1 MGMSLVFL
9 KKYTI
14 DNYKNINFLGLISW
28 YNLLPI
34 YSNSD
39 ILFLQINKNYETAIP
54 SKIFE
59 YVMTGRPIIACIP
72 NGAARDI
79 MYVFRC
85 LYM

>member
-14 DNYKNINFLGLISW
+14 DNNYKNINFLGLISW

-39 ILFLQINKNYETAIP
+39 ILFFKLIKTMKPQYPQKYLN
-54 SKIFE
+54 
-59 YVMTGRPIIACIP
+59 M
-72 NGAARDI
+72 
-79 MYVFRC
+79 
-85 LYM
+85 